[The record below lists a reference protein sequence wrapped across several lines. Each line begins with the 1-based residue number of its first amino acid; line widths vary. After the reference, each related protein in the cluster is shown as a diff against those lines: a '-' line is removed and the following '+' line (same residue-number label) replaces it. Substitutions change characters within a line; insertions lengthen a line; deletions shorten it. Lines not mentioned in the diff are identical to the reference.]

1 MEKIQL
7 IHPIYL
13 DVPMLVSFAAAIQ
26 GGLSL
31 EAEVTHEK
39 ETTKS
44 GSAKV
49 AGKFGLSNLFSNLFE
64 LTAETDVSGSLE
76 GRSQEVRRES
86 KSHTEASIAIL
97 LYDLLRK
104 NSNHLILPKDAST
117 LSHAFPGA
125 LVEVAGTLEK
135 NAVDTVIDYV
145 DAISILSSF
154 AEPAAVTQPSPSKQ
168 ISSKKSVPAQPTQL
182 DKIREILDKD
192 RKRTP
197 ISNVILRCDEP
208 PGMKV
213 VVTLRTANLRDLTLT
228 ELHQNYV
235 RVVGKITRIVSEGQR
250 MSAFENYGLALLKP
264 ELLKKI
270 FDDLA
275 ASPEMTARFSEVEI
289 QGPAIQILPL
299 MIFV

>member
-31 EAEVTHEK
+31 EAEVTPIK

-97 LYDLLRK
+97 LDDLLRK

-154 AEPAAVTQPSPSKQ
+154 AEPAAVTNLHHPNKFPARSLCPCRQPNLTRCERFWTKTAKGHRSQ
-168 ISSKKSVPAQPTQL
+168 MSSY
-182 DKIREILDKD
+182 D
-192 RKRTP
+192 
-197 ISNVILRCDEP
+197 
-208 PGMKV
+208 
-213 VVTLRTANLRDLTLT
+213 VTNHL
-228 ELHQNYV
+228 
-235 RVVGKITRIVSEGQR
+235 G
-250 MSAFENYGLALLKP
+250 
-264 ELLKKI
+264 
-270 FDDLA
+270 
-275 ASPEMTARFSEVEI
+275 
-289 QGPAIQILPL
+289 
-299 MIFV
+299 

>member
-1 MEKIQL
+1 MEKIRL

-31 EAEVTHEK
+31 ETEVTHEK
-39 ETTKS
+39 ETTKAA
-44 GSAKV
+44 SAKV

-76 GRSQEVRRES
+76 KKSQETRRES

-97 LYDLLRK
+97 LYDLLCK
-104 NSNHLILPKDAST
+104 NADYLIQPKDANT
-117 LSHAFPGA
+117 LSHTFPGA

-145 DAISILSSF
+145 DAINILSGL
-154 AEPAAVTQPSPSKQ
+154 AEPTAVMQPLPSKQ
-168 ISSKKSVPAQPTQL
+168 TPSKKSTPAQPTQL

-235 RVVGKITRIVSEGQR
+235 RVVGKVTRIVGEGQR

-264 ELLKKI
+264 EMLKTV
-270 FDDLA
+270 FDGLA
-275 ASPEMTARFSEVEI
+275 ASPEIVTRFSDVEVL
-289 QGPAIQILPL
+289 GPAVQILPL